1 MPERLRFGKMSMEH
15 WSRNSL
21 KGGLLE
27 DERKVLPQ
35 SARKSRMREF
45 EQDPSIAKCPK
56 EPYAGI

>member
-1 MPERLRFGKMSMEH
+1 MRERSCHKVPERVGCGNLNKTH
-15 WSRNSL
+15 QSR
-21 KGGLLE
+21 
-27 DERKVLPQ
+27 